1 MGRYEEYNER
11 LFEAYCKTAIN
22 HAISS
27 ARREKAAHGKRV
39 RSLSDL
45 SEADLFALGEKP
57 EVNLPENGVTL
68 YVRDQAFQI
77 KNQKLGQA
85 LYSLLPREREIILL
99 YYVSGLNDGI
109 IAERMNLSRAAIG
122 RRRHAALK
130 KLQTILKMI
139 P

>member
-22 HAISS
+22 HTISS
-27 ARREKAAHGKRV
+27 ARREKAVHGKRV

-45 SEADLFALGEKP
+45 SEADLLSLGKEP
-57 EVNLPENGVTL
+57 EVDLPEDGVTL
-68 YVRDQAFQI
+68 YIRNQEFRI
-77 KNQKLGQA
+77 KDHKLGRA
-85 LYSLLPREREIILL
+85 LYSLLPRDREIILL
-99 YYVSGLNDGI
+99 YYVSGLNDGV

-130 KLQTILKMI
+130 KLQTILKSI